1 MARFDV
7 ALGFDANYAPHA
19 AAVIASVARHA
30 KDAQFRFLLLHEG
43 VARSVQLQIEALAP
57 QSAFVWIEVGE
68 EDVPA
73 FEARRH
79 LTRSTLYRLGLER
92 LAPADCERILYLDAD
107 ITVLGDIRGLWR
119 CDLQGCAIGAVAD
132 SLLNHKYPG
141 VPFHQRWKL
150 PEGQYFNAG
159 VLLIDLAKVRA
170 ENAFS
175 RAMRFVAEHDHDL
188 PFNDQDALNWT
199 FWNAWRPLSPV
210 WNVQRPQA
218 AFWEAREL
226 PAEMQLQGQAPL
238 IVHYTGPEKP
248 WLSTGYHPWSWAYWE
263 SLAHTPF
270 LAAVAQQHGV
280 RKLDRLRLLARWLK
294 RRPPRTSLFGG
305 AILSTLR

>member
-7 ALGFDANYAPHA
+7 ALGFDGNYAPHA
-19 AAVIASVARHA
+19 AAVIASASRRA
-30 KDAQFRFLLLHEG
+30 ERAPFRFMMLHEG
-43 VARSVQLQIEALAP
+43 VGRTTQQQIESLAP
-57 QSAFVWIEVGE
+57 QSEFVWIEVSG

-73 FEARRH
+73 FEPRRH
-79 LTRSTLYRLGLER
+79 LTRSTLYRLGLEQ
-92 LAPADCERILYLDAD
+92 LAPSDCERILYLDAD
-107 ITVLGDIRGLWR
+107 ITVLGDIRALWST
-119 CDLQGCAIGAVAD
+119 DLDGRAIGAVAD
-132 SLLNHKYPG
+132 SLLGHKYPD
-141 VPFHQRWKL
+141 VPFHHRWGL
-150 PEGQYFNAG
+150 PEGTYFNAG

-170 ENAFS
+170 EKAFS
-175 RAMRFVAEHDHDL
+175 RAMKFVAEHDHDL

-226 PAEMQLQGQAPL
+226 PAEMQLRGRAPL

-248 WLSTGYHPWSWAYWE
+248 WLSSGYHPWSWAYWE

-270 LAAVAQQHGV
+270 LETVAEQQGV
-280 RKLDRLRLLARWLK
+280 RKLDRLRLLMRWLK
-294 RRPPRTSLFGG
+294 RRPARAGLLGG
-305 AILSTLR
+305 AVLSTLR